1 MTETTTLPQESKPR
15 GIAQQFLEP
24 FNLLRSEV
32 DRMFDEF
39 PARWPALHPA
49 RVMGG
54 MLPPAVEMTE
64 TPQSYKISIEVP
76 GIDPE
81 EIVLQ
86 VEGDRLVLKGEK
98 REERDEEEEDYTL
111 SERSYGSFERR
122 MALPQ
127 DAVLDD
133 IAAKAKNGVLK
144 ITIPRNQQAA
154 PARRRIA
161 IQSTKK
167 G

>member
-1 MTETTTLPQESKPR
+1 MMTETTTLPRASKPR

-49 RVMGG
+49 RFMGG

-86 VEGDRLVLKGEK
+86 VEGDRLVIHIQGAGDLA
-98 REERDEEEEDYTL
+98 R
-111 SERSYGSFERR
+111 FEVIDLVTGNRLGGVR
-122 MALPQ
+122 
-127 DAVLDD
+127 VGTE
-133 IAAKAKNGVLK
+133 AA
-144 ITIPRNQQAA
+144 R
-154 PARRRIA
+154 
-161 IQSTKK
+161 
-167 G
+167 